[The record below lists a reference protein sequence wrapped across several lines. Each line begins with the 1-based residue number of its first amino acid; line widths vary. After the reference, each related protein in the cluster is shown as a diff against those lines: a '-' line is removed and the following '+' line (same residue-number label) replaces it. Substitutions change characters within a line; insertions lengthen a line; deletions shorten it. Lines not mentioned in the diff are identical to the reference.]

1 MIEIK
6 DEYTKG
12 SRNLD
17 VELRHE
23 PWLLTKR
30 ALQPECLDL
39 DHIKEKSKSA
49 YSLTKISQ
57 EDNIAQ
63 SHRLKN

>member
-1 MIEIK
+1 MNIPKAVGIWTSSS
-6 DEYTKG
+6 DM
-12 SRNLD
+12 NLG
-17 VELRHE
+17 
-23 PWLLTKR
+23 TNR

-57 EDNIAQ
+57 EDYIAK